1 VRNTAAAMLVALA
14 ALAAGCGGGTTTA
27 TPTVRPTET
36 GTFTVGTI
44 LTQPKV
50 STELEVPK
58 ACAQAMAAYHDAL
71 VKAGAGGF
79 PPNEEALQRATIKSC
94 TRDEW
99 LEAVKPYT
107 EGDFAIALVD
117 PEKVL
122 DAFCGS
128 PRSMAPACS

>member
-1 VRNTAAAMLVALA
+1 
-14 ALAAGCGGGTTTA
+14 
-27 TPTVRPTET
+27 
-36 GTFTVGTI
+36 VGTI
-44 LTQPKV
+44 LTQPE
-50 STELEVPK
+50 TEVKVPK

-79 PPNEEALQRATIKSC
+79 PPHEEALQRATIKSC

-107 EGDFAIALVD
+107 EGDFAIAVVD

-128 PRSMAPACS
+128 PRSTAPACS

>member
-1 VRNTAAAMLVALA
+1 MRDRAVALA
-14 ALAAGCGGGTTTA
+14 VALTAGCGGGTTTA
-27 TPTVRPTET
+27 TPTVRA
-36 GTFTVGTI
+36 
-44 LTQPKV
+44 
-50 STELEVPK
+50 STEVVVPK
-58 ACAQAMAAYHDAL
+58 ACAHAMAAYHDAL
-71 VKAGAGGF
+71 VKAGAAGF

-128 PRSMAPACS
+128 PRSTAPACS